1 MKKHYSEPEMEVV
14 GLSREDM
21 ILTSGCDEAL
31 PPPIPICGCD
41 SATGV
46 PDDIGCNCHGKPGQ
60 EK

>member
-21 ILTSGCDEAL
+21 ILTSGCELDQEML
-31 PPPIPICGCD
+31 CGCD
-41 SATGV
+41 TASGG
-46 PDDIGCNCHGKPGQ
+46 DMSCNCHGKPGQ